1 MTTQVKQ
8 QGVNKDMQEEMVG
21 VLTAISIV
29 SKRLANRLSQLDERN
44 EKKEKKQMSKTKLAL
59 DVVTD
64 LRNLAGSIETLVF
77 ALESN
82 QTDSAASVEKEQS
95 KKNKES
101 NKPAQ
106 PAKAKLPSLEDV
118 RAKLAAL
125 SQDGKQVQVKEL
137 ITGFGAKKLSDI
149 PVERYPE
156 LLEEADKL

>member
-1 MTTQVKQ
+1 
-8 QGVNKDMQEEMVG
+8 
-21 VLTAISIV
+21 
-29 SKRLANRLSQLDERN
+29 
-44 EKKEKKQMSKTKLAL
+44 MSKIKLAL

-82 QTDSAASVEKEQS
+82 QTESAASVEKEQP
-95 KKNKES
+95 KKNKEPK
-101 NKPAQ
+101 KPAQ
-106 PAKAKLPSLEDV
+106 PSKATLPTLEDV

-149 PVERYPE
+149 PVEKYPE
-156 LLEEADKL
+156 LLVEAEKL

>member
-1 MTTQVKQ
+1 
-8 QGVNKDMQEEMVG
+8 
-21 VLTAISIV
+21 
-29 SKRLANRLSQLDERN
+29 
-44 EKKEKKQMSKTKLAL
+44 MSKTKLAI

-82 QTDSAASVEKEQS
+82 KSESGAPVEKKETIE
-95 KKNKES
+95 NKES
-101 NKPAQ
+101 KKSPKPS
-106 PAKAKLPSLEDV
+106 KAKLPTLEDV

-149 PVERYPE
+149 PVDKYPE
-156 LLEEADKL
+156 LLEDAEKL

>member
-1 MTTQVKQ
+1 
-8 QGVNKDMQEEMVG
+8 
-21 VLTAISIV
+21 
-29 SKRLANRLSQLDERN
+29 
-44 EKKEKKQMSKTKLAL
+44 MSKMKLAL

-82 QTDSAASVEKEQS
+82 PSDSAATVEKKQTEE
-95 KKNKES
+95 NKEAKKS
-101 NKPAQ
+101 AKP
-106 PAKAKLPSLEDV
+106 PKAKLPTLEDV

-149 PVERYPE
+149 PVEKYPE
-156 LLEEADKL
+156 LLEEAEKL

>member
-1 MTTQVKQ
+1 
-8 QGVNKDMQEEMVG
+8 
-21 VLTAISIV
+21 
-29 SKRLANRLSQLDERN
+29 
-44 EKKEKKQMSKTKLAL
+44 MSKIKLAL

-77 ALESN
+77 ALETN
-82 QTDSAASVEKEQS
+82 QTDSAPSVEKKQTKE
-95 KKNKES
+95 NKEP

-106 PAKAKLPSLEDV
+106 PPKAKLPTLEDV

-149 PVERYPE
+149 SAEKYPE
-156 LLEEADKL
+156 LLEEAGKLG